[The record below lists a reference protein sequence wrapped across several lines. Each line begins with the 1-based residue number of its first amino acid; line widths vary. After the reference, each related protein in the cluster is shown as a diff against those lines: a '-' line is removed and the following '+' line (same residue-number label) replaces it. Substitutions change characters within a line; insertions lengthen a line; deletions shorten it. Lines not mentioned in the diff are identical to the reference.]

1 MDHAQQIR
9 QCGEGLMN
17 LMPEVIS
24 GETMRRGL
32 TLAKFFLNQFDVLA
46 PQVGGNEDLP
56 SWVVRVVE
64 LAQRREDKRVSA
76 SDLRQRKWG
85 GDSKERKQM
94 LVDLVKKY
102 GMGRLVEA
110 PRTNQVWWEL
120 VE

>member
-1 MDHAQQIR
+1 
-9 QCGEGLMN
+9 MN
-17 LMPEVIS
+17 MMPELIS
-24 GETMRRGL
+24 AEVMGRGL

-56 SWVVRVVE
+56 SWVVKVVE
-64 LAQRREDKRVSA
+64 LAQSRESKRVTA

-85 GDSKERKQM
+85 EDARGRREM
-94 LVDLVKKY
+94 LVDLVRKY
-102 GMGRLVEA
+102 GMGKLVEA